1 MRLWSRLTL
10 AVRPVLTSRPA
21 VLKCSEVILTWPNLP
36 SSCAGRTSGKGQ
48 KRQRATL
55 VHGAGPEGAR
65 GRARTKTRM
74 EVTIEKKTPKPNT
87 MPLHEGRSARQ
98 EPSHV
103 VRVVRLRDMQAG
115 LGYRAG
121 LGWVETG
128 WSAHK
133 PAASGMRQPE
143 AAAGGAESAVG
154 RV

>member
-1 MRLWSRLTL
+1 MVRTHACGQARLDIAARGVEVLRGHLDVAEL
-10 AVRPVLTSRPA
+10 A
-21 VLKCSEVILTWPNLP
+21 LKLPEWQGSED
-36 SSCAGRTSGKGQ
+36 SG
-48 KRQRATL
+48 ATL
-55 VHGAGPEGAR
+55 VHGRWFEGAR